1 MSDDKYVDEKATIL
15 IETFG
20 YRFKGKYIPSHLKE
34 AKDFVR
40 QIIKDC
46 QPKVSYDFIKK
57 EAGLLVSRFD
67 CECGLTH
74 LQKIGIRTVLTEKGD
89 LWDILQRAG
98 VKVEE

>member
-1 MSDDKYVDEKATIL
+1 MNEQEKAYVEEKADEIL
-15 IETFG
+15 MLLLNKSVGEA
-20 YRFKGKYIPSHLKE
+20 SMDDLK
-34 AKDFVR
+34 AFILS
-40 QIIKDC
+40 IIKDC
-46 QPKVSYDFIKK
+46 QAKVDYDFIKK

-98 VKVEE
+98 VEVEE